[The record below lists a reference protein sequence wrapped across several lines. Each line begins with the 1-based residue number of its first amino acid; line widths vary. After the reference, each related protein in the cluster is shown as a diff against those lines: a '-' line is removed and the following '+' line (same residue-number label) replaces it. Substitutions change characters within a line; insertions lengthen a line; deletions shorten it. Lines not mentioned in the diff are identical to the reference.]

1 MALRR
6 SLGRHLAL
14 MCSVTFQERNISF
27 SPRPNNMFMFMFVH
41 PSDHYMGIKHHLVA
55 NKHQRQMFN
64 GSHAWT
70 DYWRQS
76 CWLLRVQ
83 QARLFLETW
92 GEITRSTFES
102 EISRAR
108 NWIAAQPMTWFCS
121 LLDLR
126 CKLSPCCILQVQ
138 QARCCAFFG
147 NVRRNQVTLPTV
159 WLGSISWRF
168 AVWWTGGSTSFW
180 PIQLTVILK
189 PPTPPMKVKS
199 HEQKT
204 ELTMDNTVGFALQSF
219 TVLSFAGFTVL
230 SFAGAASLL
239 IFPFGNVGRS
249 QVTLLTKLPHL
260 NSISFNFFQRS
271 KKFCWSFTIFDPERG
286 VLHFF

>member
-1 MALRR
+1 
-6 SLGRHLAL
+6 
-14 MCSVTFQERNISF
+14 
-27 SPRPNNMFMFMFVH
+27 
-41 PSDHYMGIKHHLVA
+41 
-55 NKHQRQMFN
+55 
-64 GSHAWT
+64 
-70 DYWRQS
+70 
-76 CWLLRVQ
+76 
-83 QARLFLETW
+83 
-92 GEITRSTFES
+92 
-102 EISRAR
+102 
-108 NWIAAQPMTWFCS
+108 MTWFCS

-138 QARCCAFFG
+138 QARYCAFFG

-219 TVLSFAGFTVL
+219 TAL

-260 NSISFNFFQRS
+260 NSISFNFCS
-271 KKFCWSFTIFDPERG
+271 TIKKKIAEASRFLTRNG
-286 VLHFF
+286 

>member
-1 MALRR
+1 
-6 SLGRHLAL
+6 
-14 MCSVTFQERNISF
+14 
-27 SPRPNNMFMFMFVH
+27 
-41 PSDHYMGIKHHLVA
+41 
-55 NKHQRQMFN
+55 
-64 GSHAWT
+64 
-70 DYWRQS
+70 
-76 CWLLRVQ
+76 
-83 QARLFLETW
+83 
-92 GEITRSTFES
+92 
-102 EISRAR
+102 
-108 NWIAAQPMTWFCS
+108 MTWFCS

-138 QARCCAFFG
+138 QARYCAFFG

-219 TVLSFAGFTVL
+219 TVLSFAG
-230 SFAGAASLL
+230 AASLL

-260 NSISFNFFQRS
+260 NSISFNFCSTIQ
-271 KKFCWSFTIFDPERG
+271 KKNSRSFTIFDPERV
-286 VLHFF
+286 VLHTSFKFGRLRKFKPNKHKTAGQINTRESIAPTTQFVFNLDGKVRHQLNSKFHKSKLYHQCHLSSMKWMELMISRNQNLQEWNWIKFEQMFEDNELYKDSQMISSHPRQIHKFEVIFYHREDSS